1 MLRWKALAESESSQK
16 EQLARLNKD
25 LEAQLQSYTTGVQTE
40 GREHYWSKETTPAR
54 LAALTQAPQVI
65 DGYGDQSHLAPIE

>member
-65 DGYGDQSHLAPIE
+65 DGYRDQSHLAPIE